1 MILIVFFYST
11 FFTNPLF
18 FFVITASKF
27 GCFGNNIY
35 FCKRYV
41 VESTTKLIRNTY
53 LLWQQQY

>member
-41 VESTTKLIRNTY
+41 VESATKLILNSAT
-53 LLWQQQY
+53 L